1 MSKNQL
7 RSKAF
12 VTCNQLAKE
21 LEASGDI
28 QAARVLDTAKMFL
41 VQDTISIQR
50 YLYLVKDL
58 TRTLLT
64 NVKVSAN

>member
-21 LEASGDI
+21 LEASGDT

-41 VQDTISIQR
+41 LQDTISVQR
-50 YLYLVKDL
+50 YLYLVEEL
-58 TRTLLT
+58 TRTLLL
-64 NVKVSAN
+64 NIKASAK